1 MTTAKNAVF
10 IGLELENCHQ
20 QEKPCIYIN
29 PVYIYIYIYIYIYV
43 CIYICI
49 YIIYIYKYILCIY
62 IACDHKIIKAMQFAE
77 TRF

>member
-20 QEKPCIYIN
+20 QEKPCK
-29 PVYIYIYIYIYIYV
+29 YIYIYIY
-43 CIYICI
+43 IYICI